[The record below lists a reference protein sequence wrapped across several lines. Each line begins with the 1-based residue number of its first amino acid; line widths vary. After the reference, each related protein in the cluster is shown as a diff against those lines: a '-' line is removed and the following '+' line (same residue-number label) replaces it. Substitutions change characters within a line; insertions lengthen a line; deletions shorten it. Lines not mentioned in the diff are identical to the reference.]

1 LDNSIKKRVI
11 ILPGKYIQGPG
22 VLAGIYDYISI
33 LGKKP
38 VFIWTKSARAV
49 LSPVIL
55 PVLKKNNLDFFEV
68 LFSGECTRQEAAR
81 ISGEAA
87 INGADTV
94 IGAGGGKV
102 IDIAKAVAAYNN
114 APCMIIPTVP
124 SSDASASSY
133 TVWYNEE
140 GEFDGSNGWKF
151 NPDIVIADTEILVKA
166 PKRFFIAGIG
176 DALATWYEAAAVH
189 SSGKETPAGGTH
201 TLTAVNSA
209 KLCLD
214 ILFEYGKAAKES
226 VEKKAVSAAFENVI
240 EAVIF
245 LSGIGWE
252 NCGVATAH
260 AIAMSIYS
268 VFKGGHK
275 FLHGECV
282 AFGLLCQLCLEKE
295 SKMDELKR
303 VIGFMAEM
311 ELPLSFNDLGIK
323 DVSFKKIKELA
334 RETVLNQESVH
345 NHNFKVTA
353 KKLADAIFYANE
365 IGLKRKNQQEIL
377 NKAQG

>member
-1 LDNSIKKRVI
+1 M
-11 ILPGKYIQGPG
+11 PGKYIQGPG

-38 VFIWTKSARAV
+38 VFIWTKSAREV
-49 LSPVIL
+49 LSPTVL
-55 PVLKKNNLDFFEV
+55 PVLRKNNCHFFEV
-68 LFSGECTRQEAAR
+68 LFNGECTRQEAAS
-81 ISGEAA
+81 ISNDATIRE
-87 INGADTV
+87 ADTV

-102 IDIAKAVAAYNN
+102 IDIAKAVAAYRNV
-114 APCMIIPTVP
+114 PCMIIPTVP
-124 SSDASASSY
+124 SSDAPVSSY
-133 TVWYNEE
+133 TVWYNDE
-140 GEFDGSNGWKF
+140 GEFAGSNGWKF

-166 PKRFFIAGIG
+166 PKRFFLAGVG
-176 DALATWYEAAAVH
+176 DALATWYEADAVY
-189 SSGKETPAGGTH
+189 SSGKITPAGGTH
-201 TLTAVNSA
+201 TLTAINSA

-226 VEKKAVSAAFENVI
+226 LEKKVTSVPFENVI

-252 NCGVATAH
+252 NGGVATAH

-268 VFKGGHK
+268 VFKGEHK

-295 SKMDELKR
+295 SKMDEINR
-303 VIGFMAEM
+303 IAEFMVEM
-311 ELPLSFNDLGIK
+311 ELPVTFADLGLMEI
-323 DVSFKKIKELA
+323 SREKISELA

-345 NHNFKVTA
+345 NHNFRVTI
-353 KKLADAIFYANE
+353 KKLADAINFVNVTGINRKE
-365 IGLKRKNQQEIL
+365 SKRKS
-377 NKAQG
+377 